1 MMMPVLIRP
10 HHNTTRYYSYLSL
23 VLFVLSIAAII
34 EHTSSTLSNLQL
46 GIKNKAVFKPLVQP
60 GARST
65 WHVSRHLR
73 RANVKR
79 ERHPIVGEVFQMRAK
94 DTTTTSTTSTTR
106 SGQKVITSASK
117 LRSSEQQE
125 DQQQES
131 EVGNNQSLLGPKD
144 HLCKDG
150 RILRNPIKLSIA
162 HSKSKKVRDYGGD
175 GSLEKYMRLPVEQ
188 YSMLNESLITRNE
201 NNPDNFLLKVPRL
214 TFFSVWIQPEVEVTV
229 KTSHDRVV
237 LKASNCH
244 IEGSKAIMRM
254 GLHRRFEFEAD
265 SMMRWISDGEEAQ
278 VIMDGSLSVWS
289 EKLPPFN
296 IMPTV
301 VLQKGS
307 NAVLGAA
314 VKTIQRIF
322 MNNLMG
328 DYEKWATDPTY
339 RAERAA
345 SKSAADAQKTV
356 PV

>member
-79 ERHPIVGEVFQMRAK
+79 ERHPIVSEVFQMRAK

-162 HSKSKKVRDYGGD
+162 HSKSKKGLLTSCHSVS
-175 GSLEKYMRLPVEQ
+175 SL
-188 YSMLNESLITRNE
+188 
-201 NNPDNFLLKVPRL
+201 
-214 TFFSVWIQPEVEVTV
+214 
-229 KTSHDRVV
+229 
-237 LKASNCH
+237 
-244 IEGSKAIMRM
+244 AIC
-254 GLHRRFEFEAD
+254 D
-265 SMMRWISDGEEAQ
+265 
-278 VIMDGSLSVWS
+278 
-289 EKLPPFN
+289 
-296 IMPTV
+296 
-301 VLQKGS
+301 
-307 NAVLGAA
+307 
-314 VKTIQRIF
+314 
-322 MNNLMG
+322 
-328 DYEKWATDPTY
+328 
-339 RAERAA
+339 
-345 SKSAADAQKTV
+345 
-356 PV
+356 